1 MSMSNYPCFKR
12 FLSLK
17 LVSIIVM
24 PSIDLSY
31 DKIQLLSGHLSIQI
45 HKIVTSMNYNL
56 PVSIP

>member
-12 FLSLK
+12 YLSLK
-17 LVSIIVM
+17 LVSIIFM

-31 DKIQLLSGHLSIQI
+31 DETQLSIQI
-45 HKIVTSMNYNL
+45 HKIVASMNYNL